1 MPADTVVKQKI
12 SQEILTSFAIVLQT
26 NQAVTIVKMIKESAR
41 IVSLVHL
48 NAKRVTLRNR
58 RKSLS
63 RALSPSL

>member
-48 NAKRVTLRNR
+48 NAKRVTLRNH